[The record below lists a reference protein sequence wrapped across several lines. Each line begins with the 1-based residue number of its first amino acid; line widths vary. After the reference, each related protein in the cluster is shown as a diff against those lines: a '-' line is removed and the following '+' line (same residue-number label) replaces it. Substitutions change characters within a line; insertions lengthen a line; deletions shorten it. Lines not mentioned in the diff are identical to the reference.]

1 MLAQLRPT
9 ARCSL
14 PLSLLLIAACFSVA
28 AVGAESDE
36 DVAARLRETWERQR
50 WDIATAEIQFLS
62 VRRPP
67 QAGLKRGDVL
77 KLLDKAKPPW
87 TEKSVKEFVVALDP
101 TLAGMAA
108 PWSIK
113 ELYFDGQN
121 SREDSDGLGPLQDTH
136 VRTERHDVHT
146 NRINNQIDVR
156 STTGKWPRI
165 DLTSL
170 GDLRFVPTDDFAGRA
185 LVLARKPGG
194 RVVLRTN
201 FDEVVADE
209 KTGFV
214 YEFHR
219 HIPKLA
225 YAEDFYQFGPTEF
238 GEGDNAVVLP
248 TTRFDADFRN
258 ELLTSFRLSAIL
270 AANLNVEV
278 PGETFV
284 VAGNKGAVVVDSRD
298 GKSVERLEKSV
309 PDVTKRD

>member
-1 MLAQLRPT
+1 MLVQLRHT
-9 ARCSL
+9 AHCSL
-14 PLSLLLIAACFSVA
+14 PQSMLLIVAYFSA
-28 AVGAESDE
+28 TAVGAESDA

-50 WDIATAEIQFLS
+50 WEIATAEIQFLG

-67 QAGLKRGDVL
+67 KAGLKRGDVL

-121 SREDSDGLGPLQDTH
+121 TREDSDGLGPLRDTH

-156 STTGKWPRI
+156 SSEGKWPRI

-170 GDLRFVPTDDFAGRA
+170 ADLRFVPTDDFAGRA
-185 LVLARKPGG
+185 QVVARKPGG
-194 RVVLRTN
+194 RVVLRTKV
-201 FDEVVADE
+201 DEVVADE

-219 HIPKLA
+219 GSPQLPYIS
-225 YAEDFYQFGPTEF
+225 DIYQFGPTKF
-238 GEGDNAVVLP
+238 GDADNVFVLP
-248 TTRFDADFRN
+248 TARFDAEYSKDRLTRFRF
-258 ELLTSFRLSAIL
+258 TAIL

-284 VAGNKGAVVVDSRD
+284 VAGNKGATVVDRRE
-298 GKSVERLEKSV
+298 GKLVERLEKSV